1 MKPSY
6 FFSFSE
12 HTCKKNM
19 YWRLMFI
26 IASCVQ
32 VQAVEVNVKQGT
44 VLGTTS
50 ATLFERRLYYAFYG
64 VPYARPPVKTLR
76 FKNPEPIKNWKRPID
91 ATTQYRGACAQ
102 PHIVH
107 KHGVFGVEDCLYLNI
122 YTPHLPRTENN
133 VMKPVAVWIHGY
145 AFASSFSHIHGPDF
159 FIEHDVIFIT
169 LTHRINVFGFM
180 NVRENNT
187 NMGLKD
193 IAIGLKWIKRN
204 IRQFGGD
211 KNKITVMGSNSAASF
226 LSLLLMSKYRKLFTK
241 MILQSGG
248 AFSPSIFQGA
258 SEFEKYRFEEELN
271 KITIKDVLKASTKDI
286 IAASQ
291 KVYRNI
297 DVINNQKP
305 LVPFSPI
312 VETKSKTSI
321 ITTSP
326 EVFFSNKNN
335 LNLNVSIMIGFNSQ
349 ESISEII
356 PFLHNPYY
364 LKSLANIFKFMVPFR
379 SDCNYKYT
387 STQYRKIG
395 IEIKNKYFTD
405 GINEK
410 SVDKFMKYSSD
421 LQKYPIYKFIRS
433 YLSNGSN
440 KMYVYKFNYVGK
452 FNAMKGTATAGAMVP
467 VKGTASGDEICYLF
481 YCEPLWESYLNIS
494 QYLYDQDRIFIK
506 ELTGLWTNFVKSG
519 DPTPTQANNY
529 IWLPMTQKDD
539 NVLLI
544 SKTRTRMINSH
555 SERKM
560 LSFWNEI
567 RKTYYKNCQIDL
579 HEEL

>member
-1 MKPSY
+1 
-6 FFSFSE
+6 
-12 HTCKKNM
+12 M
-19 YWRLMFI
+19 YYRLMLI
-26 IASCVQ
+26 ITSCVQ
-32 VQAVEVNVKQGT
+32 VQAVEVKVKQGT
-44 VLGTTS
+44 VLGTRE
-50 ATLFERRLYYAFYG
+50 ATVFEKRLYYAFYG

-76 FKNPEPIKNWKRPID
+76 FKDPEPMKNWKRPLD

-122 YTPHLPRTENN
+122 YTPHLPRTEND
-133 VMKPVAVWIHGY
+133 VLKPVAVWIHGY

-159 FIEHDVIFIT
+159 FIEHDLIFVT

-180 NVRENNT
+180 NVRQNST

-193 IAIGLKWIKRN
+193 IALGLKWIKKN

-211 KNKITVMGSNSAASF
+211 KNKITVMGSGSGATF
-226 LSLLLMSKYRKLFTK
+226 LSLLLMSKFRKLFTK

-248 AFSPSIFQGA
+248 AFSPSIFQGVPD
-258 SEFEKYRFEEELN
+258 FEKYRFEKELK
-271 KITIKDVLKASTKDI
+271 KITTKDVMKATTKDI

-291 KVYRNI
+291 KVYKNI
-297 DVINNQKP
+297 DVINLQKP

-321 ITTSP
+321 ISTNP
-326 EVFFSNKNN
+326 ENFFSNTNH

-356 PFLHNPYY
+356 PFLRNPYY
-364 LKSLANIFKFMVPFR
+364 LKSFTNYFKFMVPFQ
-379 SDCNYKYT
+379 SNCSYNYTTTKY
-387 STQYRKIG
+387 RRIG
-395 IEIKNKYFTD
+395 LQIKNKYFTD

-410 SVDKFMKYSSD
+410 SIEKFMKYSSD
-421 LQKYPIYKFIRS
+421 LLKYPTYKFIRS
-433 YLSNGSN
+433 YLSYEGNR
-440 KMYVYKFNYVGK
+440 MFVYKFNYVGK
-452 FNAMKGTATAGAMVP
+452 FNTVKGTATAGADFA
-467 VKGTASGDEICYLF
+467 VKGAASGDEICYLF
-481 YCEPLWESYLNIS
+481 NCEPLWENYVNVSKN
-494 QYLYDQDRIFIK
+494 LYDRDRMFIK
-506 ELTGLWTNFVKSG
+506 ELTGLWTNFAKSG
-519 DPTPTQANNY
+519 NPTPPSQSNNY

-544 SKTRTRMINSH
+544 SKTRTRMISSNL
-555 SERKM
+555 EREM

-567 RKTYYKNCQIDL
+567 HKTYYKNCKTDL